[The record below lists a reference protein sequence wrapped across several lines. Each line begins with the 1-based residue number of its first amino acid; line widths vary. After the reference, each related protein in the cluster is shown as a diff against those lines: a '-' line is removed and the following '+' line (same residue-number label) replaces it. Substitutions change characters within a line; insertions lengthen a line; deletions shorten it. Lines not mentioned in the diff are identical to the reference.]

1 MESLDN
7 PTAHCVALMLLGVG
21 STLVLS
27 SFLALGF
34 TGTFLGKSRRAEAL
48 QQSPLDPGE
57 EQGWVLAC
65 PQPVAPAGGALGT
78 QLPPCS
84 ATHVSV
90 GHLSSCRPR
99 LARVSLRSWVLV
111 AHLAGWLLA
120 R

>member
-78 QLPPCS
+78 RCLLALPPM
-84 ATHVSV
+84 SV
-90 GHLSSCRPR
+90 WGIFPPAGRGLPG
-99 LARVSLRSWVLV
+99 LA
-111 AHLAGWLLA
+111 
-120 R
+120 